1 MSDRNPDVTA
11 ALGLL
16 LAVWRA
22 LPPAQRSALQLSTPT
37 TGTRKVQA
45 SARDRTVLALVRKGY
60 TGGDAGYG
68 KDPRTLTPLG
78 IMLRSIGM
86 EADAVAARRRF
97 SKRKNPAEKA
107 VGRA

>member
-1 MSDRNPDVTA
+1 MSDPSPAIARARVI
-11 ALGLL
+11 LL
-16 LAVWRA
+16 DVWRD
-22 LPPAQRSALQLSTPT
+22 LSMAQQSALRRATSCTGSYRLQFDTPAH
-37 TGTRKVQA
+37 TGRALAAKGL
-45 SARDRTVLALVRKGY
+45 VLFD
-60 TGGDAGYG
+60 GDA
-68 KDPRTLTPLG
+68 RVLTPLG